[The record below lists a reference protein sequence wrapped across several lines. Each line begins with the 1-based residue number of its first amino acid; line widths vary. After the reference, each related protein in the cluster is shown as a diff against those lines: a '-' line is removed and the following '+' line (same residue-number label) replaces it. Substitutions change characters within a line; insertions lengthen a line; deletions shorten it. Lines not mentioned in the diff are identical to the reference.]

1 MGKIMYKGQSYA
13 GGINTGGGSGGGG
26 DSTAIPTANTAAKFD
41 SVAHMNSEDM
51 TSQEVSNFVNS
62 LEPSA
67 ISIETQTYTNMRA
80 IRSGNVITIK
90 IAGTVSADSAGWYT
104 IDTLDEQF
112 RPSDTVFGVGYNNND
127 TSWSNSRPVMLAV
140 SPNGNVN
147 VYMFSDKLSLAPRAA
162 ITYVKIV

>member
-26 DSTAIPTANTAAKFD
+26 DSTAIPTANTTAKFD

-51 TSQEVSNFVNS
+51 TTQEVSNFVDS

-90 IAGTVSADSAGWYT
+90 IAGTVSADNAGWYT